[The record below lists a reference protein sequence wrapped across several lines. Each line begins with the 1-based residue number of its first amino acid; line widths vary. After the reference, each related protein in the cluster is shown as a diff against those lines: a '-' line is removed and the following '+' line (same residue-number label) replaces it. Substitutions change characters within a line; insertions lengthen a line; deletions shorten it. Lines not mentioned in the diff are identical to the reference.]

1 MSTILIADD
10 DLAVR
15 TILRAVLQREGYE
28 VVEAANGREALE
40 ALQHARPALVMLDV
54 EMPEMDGWEALERI
68 REITDV
74 PVMMLSA
81 HAGEAHTVRGL
92 RAGADDYVAKPFTKN
107 ELLARVDALLRR
119 ANAGAHE
126 GP

>member
-40 ALQHARPALVMLDV
+40 ALHQARPALVMLDV

-68 REITDV
+68 RESTDV

-119 ANAGAHE
+119 ANAGSHE

>member
-40 ALQHARPALVMLDV
+40 ALHQARPALVMLDV

-68 REITDV
+68 RESTDV

>member
-15 TILRAVLQREGYE
+15 TILRAVLQREGYG

-40 ALQHARPALVMLDV
+40 ALHQARPALVMLDV

-81 HAGEAHTVRGL
+81 HAGEAHMVRGL

>member
-40 ALQHARPALVMLDV
+40 ALHQARPALVMLDV

-68 REITDV
+68 RESTDV

-81 HAGEAHTVRGL
+81 HAGDAHTVRGL

>member
-1 MSTILIADD
+1 VSTILIADD

-40 ALQHARPALVMLDV
+40 ALHQARPALVMLDV

-68 REITDV
+68 RESTDV

-119 ANAGAHE
+119 ANAGSHE